1 MTAGP
6 ADWEELALSPTT
18 DADAVRRAYRARL
31 KAVGPDRD
39 PEGFQRLRAAY
50 EAVLAGLVATTPGT
64 HATIEQDASAG
75 TRRVLEDLEA
85 HRNAGD
91 EAGAIAVIDAAMA
104 SLPPGSAA
112 LEVLEDA
119 LLEDVALSRTLS
131 AGLFRHLVTRFDWH
145 DAQGRAARAEPE
157 RHAVLLDRLAAEGW
171 LDALRDETG
180 APGGIVAAAM
190 LLSRRQHVPAL
201 PPAGFDPATR
211 DRARTL
217 FGELREHGH
226 FLLHRFD
233 GASLARVREAV
244 EGPPLLGDPPV
255 PPPRPAAVL
264 PDPALTRKHG
274 RLIGFGVAAVITVAV
289 FAKDPVTRLLFPPD
303 PGTAQELAR
312 TELENPAVPWLELS
326 SEPGGTL
333 VSWAPL
339 IQRRRAIADL
349 RYGANTAEPDAV
361 MTLPENGVP
370 MRFVAP
376 PGLNLMTLRLR
387 FLDGTWSPVRR
398 YEMNGG
404 PAADAASGGAL
415 KR

>member
-6 ADWEELALSPTT
+6 ADWEELALSPTN
-18 DADAVRRAYRARL
+18 DVDAVRRAYRARL
-31 KAVGPDRD
+31 KIVGPDHD

-50 EAVLAGLVATTPGT
+50 DAVLAGIEADPPSTPPPG
-64 HATIEQDASAG
+64 EQDAG
-75 TRRVLEDLEA
+75 GGVGRVLEDLEA

-91 EAGAIAVIDAAMA
+91 EAGAIAVINTAVAA
-104 SLPPGSAA
+104 SPPGSAA
-112 LEVLEDA
+112 LEALEDA
-119 LLEDVALSRTLS
+119 LLDDVALTRSLS
-131 AGLFRHLVTRFDWH
+131 AGLFRHLVARFDWQ
-145 DAQGRAARAEPE
+145 DAQGRAARADPE
-157 RHAVLLDRLAAEGW
+157 RHAVLGDRLAAEDW
-171 LDALRDETG
+171 LDALRREAAT
-180 APGGIVAAAM
+180 PGGTVAAAM
-190 LLSRRQHVPAL
+190 LATRQQPDARL
-201 PPAGFDPATR
+201 PPDGFEPEMR
-211 DRARTL
+211 ERARTL
-217 FGELREHGH
+217 FGELREHGR
-226 FLLHRFD
+226 FLLHRFN

-264 PDPALTRKHG
+264 PNPAMTQKHG
-274 RLIGFGVAAVITVAV
+274 RLIGFGVAAVITVGV

-303 PGTAQELAR
+303 RGTAPELAR
-312 TELENPAVPWLELS
+312 TELENPALPWLELS

-376 PGLNLMTLRLR
+376 PGMTLRLR

-404 PAADAASGGAL
+404 PGVDASPGGAL

>member
-6 ADWEELALSPTT
+6 AEWDELALSPTT

-50 EAVLAGLVATTPGT
+50 ETVLADLEATAPGT
-64 HATIEQDASAG
+64 QPTAEQEADADIG
-75 TRRVLEDLEA
+75 RVLEDLDA

-91 EAGAIAVIDAAMA
+91 EPGAIAVIDAALA
-104 SLPPGSAA
+104 ALPPGSAA
-112 LEVLEDA
+112 LDALEDA

-131 AGLFRHLVTRFDWH
+131 PGLFRHLMTRFDWH
-145 DAQGRAARAEPE
+145 DAQGRAARADPE
-157 RHAVLLDRLAAEGW
+157 RHAVLGDRLAAEDW
-171 LDALRDETG
+171 LDALREEAA
-180 APGGIVAAAM
+180 APDGIVAAAM
-190 LLSRRQHVPAL
+190 LLSRRQPA
-201 PPAGFDPATR
+201 PPLLLAGFDPATR

-217 FGELREHGH
+217 FGELREHSR

-255 PPPRPAAVL
+255 PPSRPAAVL
-264 PDPALTRKHG
+264 PNSVLTQKQG
-274 RLIGFGVAAVITVAV
+274 RLIGFGVAAVITVGV

-303 PGTAQELAR
+303 RGTAPELAR
-312 TELENPAVPWLELS
+312 IELENPALPWLELS
-326 SEPGGTL
+326 AEPGGTL

-376 PGLNLMTLRLR
+376 PGLNLMTVRLR
-387 FLDGTWSPVRR
+387 FLDGTWTSVRR